1 MKVKLYFFIL
11 ISTLI
16 TTYSYAQPRCDI
28 FYDKLKNDYALL
40 ELDDTRIVEA
50 KTFGFNVQVYFDEN
64 LARIIYPGDSKY
76 EAGDA
81 ARECK
86 GN

>member
-11 ISTLI
+11 ISILF

-40 ELDDTRIVEA
+40 ELDDRRIVEA
-50 KTFGFNVQVYFDEN
+50 RTFGFNVQVYFDEN
-64 LARIIYPGDSKY
+64 LAKIMLF
-76 EAGDA
+76 
-81 ARECK
+81 
-86 GN
+86 